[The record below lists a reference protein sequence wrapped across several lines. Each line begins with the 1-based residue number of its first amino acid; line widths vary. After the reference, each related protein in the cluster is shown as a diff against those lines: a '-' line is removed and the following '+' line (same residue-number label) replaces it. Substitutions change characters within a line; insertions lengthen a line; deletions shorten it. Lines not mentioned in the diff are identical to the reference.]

1 MLKLL
6 HDLTNTYQYTRRR
19 RGSMHSLDP
28 DGAEHSRAAE
38 KESWGK
44 ESLSIWEQRPVK
56 QFNILASTLG
66 SHANSLLG

>member
-6 HDLTNTYQYTRRR
+6 HDLTNMYQYTRRR

-28 DGAEHSRAAE
+28 DGAKHSRAAE

-44 ESLSIWEQRPVK
+44 GEFINMGAVSCETI
-56 QFNILASTLG
+56 
-66 SHANSLLG
+66 